1 MSFFRVASVSP
12 FPGTPPPLP
21 GGNDYVML
29 FDRVMECLGSKQN
42 IASFSGVHEDIN
54 AAKGRVSFSL
64 CFSSMRM
71 GGKGK
76 TGRSC

>member
-21 GGNDYVML
+21 GGNDYVLL

-54 AAKGRVSFSL
+54 AAKGKVSSSL
-64 CFSSMRM
+64 CFSSSAW
-71 GGKGK
+71 GKK
-76 TGRSC
+76 RETGRSC

>member
-1 MSFFRVASVSP
+1 V
-12 FPGTPPPLP
+12 L
-21 GGNDYVML
+21 L